1 MLQSQLITLIA
12 ERPTRFAWFLGAG
25 ASRTA
30 GLPTA
35 GDIIWDLKR
44 RYYRQEE
51 NREVSPQDIQND
63 WVRHRIQQFMDSR
76 GFPPQWSD
84 AEYSTYFEKIF
95 GEDRE
100 RQRRYLKGILS
111 EEKVSLSAG
120 NRVLGALLCAGLCRA
135 VFTTNFDSVVE
146 KAMAEMGGLSLQAYS
161 LEGTTSAA
169 NAFLNEE
176 YPFYCKLHGDFRFE
190 SLKNLSAD
198 LASQNEDLTKAFL
211 ACGTRFGMIVVGY
224 SGRDASV
231 MSIID
236 RVLDAPNPFPQGLYW
251 TGLKGSPVHPA
262 VGAMLEKARKAGVQA
277 EYVEVETFDAFM
289 SRLWRQLDGKPI
301 DLDMK
306 VRKAQVAD
314 VAIPLPFAG
323 SAKPLIRLN
332 GLPVRLPQRCFKLEF
347 KRPQEWADL
356 REATKD
362 HRSAVIV
369 TKGEHICCWGRADD
383 IRACFGTSLTGM
395 VEIDLPNDFHAADN
409 LHLKAFLEEGLI
421 TALTKDKPLL
431 PRMKPSA
438 GYIIVD
444 PHAVEVGP
452 LAPLQHVVGKT
463 AGLIPGLLSPV
474 DHEHPVAQKVQW
486 AEALRV
492 SLDRKD
498 ARTWLLLEP
507 DIWIWPT
514 HARTVATQFLDKRK
528 GQRYNGTHNQL
539 LNAWT
544 EIVLATN
551 ERNAELALRPFD
563 DGSEAE
569 TPTFYIGSRT
579 AFSRRTTA

>member
-190 SLKNLSAD
+190 SLKNLSTD

-236 RVLDAPNPFPQGLYW
+236 RVLDSPNPFPQGLYW
-251 TGLKGSPVHPA
+251 TGLKGSAVHPA
-262 VGAMLEKARKAGVQA
+262 VRAMLEKARKAGVQA

-306 VRKAQVAD
+306 VRGAQVAD
-314 VAIPLPFAG
+314 VAIPLPFVG
-323 SAKPLIRLN
+323 NAKPIIRLN

-369 TKGEHICCWGRADD
+369 TKGEHVCCWGRADD

-395 VEIDLPNDFHAADN
+395 VEIDLPDDFHAADN
-409 LHLKAFLEEGLI
+409 LHLKAFFEEGLI
-421 TALTKDKPLL
+421 TALTKGKPLL

-452 LAPLQHVVGKT
+452 LAPLQRVVGKT
-463 AGLIPGLLSPV
+463 AGLIPRLLSPV

-569 TPTFYIGSRT
+569 TPTFHIGSRT